1 MPECRGQER
10 LQKSSKCE
18 PEFGSAWREQIW
30 TPWQN
35 KLFPSHG
42 PSLGRWGLWGAGR
55 CGKYGKLICFAR
67 KTRGTSAFMMNISL
81 VLWSPALV
89 SSFFRPSSR
98 STCAMSWWF
107 RGKFPWIFHCIGS
120 GSLSFSFRFG
130 ISRKRGTWGVVQA
143 EWENCSEGWWQISVC
158 MKMGHVFFPIQRVF
172 FMGNM
177 MINHETNRGSGYPWV
192 PHFQTDPN
200 QWCVKTASFI
210 AQWLS
215 FWPSTRRMINDK
227 QSLLMD
233 RILSFEQ
240 IKCKLYN

>member
-42 PSLGRWGLWGAGR
+42 PSLGRWGLWGAGI

-67 KTRGTSAFMMNISL
+67 KTRETSAFMMNISL
-81 VLWSPALV
+81 VLWSPALG

-158 MKMGHVFFPIQRVF
+158 MKMGHGFFPLQRRF
-172 FMGNM
+172 FHGE
-177 MINHETNRGSGYPWV
+177 HDDQPW
-192 PHFQTDPN
+192 N
-200 QWCVKTASFI
+200 KWG
-210 AQWLS
+210 
-215 FWPSTRRMINDK
+215 
-227 QSLLMD
+227 
-233 RILSFEQ
+233 
-240 IKCKLYN
+240 